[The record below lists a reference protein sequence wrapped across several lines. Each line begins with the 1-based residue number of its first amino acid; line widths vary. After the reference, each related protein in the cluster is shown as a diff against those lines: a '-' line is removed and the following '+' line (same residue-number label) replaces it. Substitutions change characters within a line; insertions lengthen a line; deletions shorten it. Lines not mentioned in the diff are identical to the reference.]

1 MEEPPFLPKRTH
13 LATTVGTST
22 LNIFTWPQALIRS
35 SHLPQAHVPLG
46 QDVADPWLKS
56 LFQQRLIDD
65 MSLSEDSDPSGNPT
79 VFTDYLVT
87 KLQEYYP
94 GTIRYWAR
102 SSGPAC
108 RARRPMNLQDV
119 PMAISQRM
127 TR

>member
-35 SHLPQAHVPLG
+35 SHLPQAHVPLD

-79 VFTDYLVT
+79 VL
-87 KLQEYYP
+87 L
-94 GTIRYWAR
+94 IIW
-102 SSGPAC
+102 
-108 RARRPMNLQDV
+108 
-119 PMAISQRM
+119 
-127 TR
+127 